1 MFAESDSAPLAHR
14 GSTLAVDTAKCDPTC
29 SENDTCAASSTG
41 LSKSCQLYMHH
52 RGFTAKAGGP
62 RSCAR
67 RVVLYNKQA
76 RSHEGCYAKRQAAR
90 LLFCIIHKHVLILLL
105 AGDRGPDGVLTG

>member
-1 MFAESDSAPLAHR
+1 MFAESDSAPLARR
-14 GSTLAVDTAKCDPTC
+14 GSTLAVDTSKCDPTC
-29 SENDTCAASSTG
+29 SENDTCAASSTC